1 MPDLEIAKQ
10 TLKKKNLTLAIAKNG
25 KIIYQSDSHGVIGLF
40 EAIERL
46 GSNLEGAAVADKIVG
61 KAAALLCAYSR
72 VNAVFASIL
81 SFKGKDTL
89 EKNNI
94 KYEYEVLVP
103 VILDRTGRKACPFEE
118 FSLNLEN
125 PREAYFRLKEF
136 LEKLLGRSIE
146 AL

>member
-1 MPDLEIAKQ
+1 MSDLEIAKQ

-25 KIIYQSDSHGVIGLF
+25 EIIFQSDSHGVIGLF

-94 KYEYEVLVP
+94 NYEYEVLVP
-103 VILDRTGRKACPFEE
+103 KILDRTGKDMCPFEK
-118 FSLNLEN
+118 FSLKLEN

-136 LEKLLGRSIE
+136 AEKLREG
-146 AL
+146 A

>member
-1 MPDLEIAKQ
+1 MSDLEIAKQ

-103 VILDRTGRKACPFEE
+103 LILDKTGRKACPFEE
-118 FSLNLEN
+118 FSLSLEN

-136 LEKLLGRSIE
+136 AEKLREGT
-146 AL
+146 